1 MDNEIGTAG
10 LRPREVAN
18 QLLRAFRT
26 EADFLRVLG
35 GWTPRVTENDERMAF
50 ARDLGMRAEHGE
62 LLLARLH
69 RLRTTPAMV
78 PVPDKSW
85 RSLVAL
91 VDEAPTTA
99 DLVAAVY
106 EVIGGALLDAYRQLV
121 QDCDPLAD
129 EHTIRLV
136 TRNILPDHEESAA
149 WATRFLSRH
158 PADPAYI
165 ASVRAALEGAGGLVV
180 RSGEVPDDRTDPMA
194 ANGTGFWPLHR
205 ESPAEITLGSEYR
218 IAQEGDKASYCPP
231 FEEFGPRDVEV
242 LVVHHGLMPEI
253 ASLAIIGSM
262 LHEVADRPWEFY
274 RDFATQCADEVRHIG
289 VLVRRLEALGA
300 STDAHPFPTWTFYD
314 AVAYLPVEE
323 RTLVFNTIVEG
334 NVVETLHDRV
344 RALDEAGNAASAAAM
359 DWISADES
367 LHLHNGM
374 RWLGEGDLTE
384 EEIDALLCRGQAL
397 LGVVMK
403 QKDASVKV
411 FDSESE
417 ALSGADFYGP
427 RRNPVAPIARQLG
440 GFSQTQ
446 IDKLVTSASGRTIR
460 R

>member
-1 MDNEIGTAG
+1 MTGG
-10 LRPREVAN
+10 LRPRQVAN
-18 QLLRAFRT
+18 QLLRAFRA

-35 GWTPRVTENDERMAF
+35 GWTPRVAESDERLAF
-50 ARDLGMRAEHGE
+50 ARDLGLRAEHAD

-69 RLRTTPAMV
+69 RLRTTPQMV
-78 PVPDKSW
+78 AVPHDEW
-85 RSLVAL
+85 RAL
-91 VDEAPTTA
+91 VELVDAAPTTA

-106 EVIGGALLDAYRQLV
+106 DVVGSELISAYRRLLA
-121 QDCDPLAD
+121 DCDPLAD
-129 EHTIRLV
+129 EPTIRLV
-136 TRNILPDHEESAA
+136 TRNLLPDHEERLA
-149 WATRFLSRH
+149 WARGFLARN
-158 PADPAYI
+158 PADPAFVQQ
-165 ASVRAALEGAGGLVV
+165 VRAALAAAGGLHV
-180 RSGEVPDDRTDPMA
+180 RSDDVPADRTDAQA
-194 ANGTGFWPLHR
+194 ANGTGFWPLPR
-205 ESPAEITLGSEYR
+205 TAPEAIGLGSEYR
-218 IAQEGDKASYCPP
+218 LVTEGEKASYCPP
-231 FEEFGPRDVEV
+231 FEEFGPADVEV

-262 LHEVADRPWEFY
+262 LYEIDDRPWEFY
-274 RDFATQCADEVRHIG
+274 RDFATQCSDEVRHIG
-289 VLVRRLEALGA
+289 LLMRRLEALGA
-300 STDAHPFPTWTFYD
+300 TADVHPFPTWTFYD
-314 AVAYLPVEE
+314 AVAYLPVHE

-344 RALDEAGNAASAAAM
+344 RALEEAGNPESAAAM

-384 EEIDALLCRGQAL
+384 AEIDALLDRGQAL
-397 LGVVMK
+397 LGLVMK
-403 QKDASVKV
+403 QKDATVKV

-440 GFSQTQ
+440 GFSETQ
-446 IDKLVTSASGRTIR
+446 IDKLVTSAGGRTIR